1 MTLPTILIVLV
12 ALFVAVA
19 FFGGIFLYV
28 YWWLIQRALPDLS
41 GKLPLDGLSAPVEV
55 LRDERGIPH
64 IYAQNQADLFRA
76 QGFAHAQDRLWQME
90 QNRRIA
96 SGRLSELFGVAALD
110 VDRFSRIVGF
120 RRAAAAELATLQP
133 EMVAVLENY
142 VAGINAYIRSRP
154 GRLAAEFNLLRRQ
167 PEPWTPL
174 DVIAFSKVMG
184 WSLSVNW
191 ESELVRL
198 QLANQ
203 LDPLLAADLEPD
215 YPPQNPA
222 ITEALGEKSLRLV
235 STAGL
240 LLGQYEELQKW
251 LGPSGP
257 NQGSNNWVV
266 APKQSSS
273 GRAIL
278 CNDPHLSLTMPGV
291 WYENHLHCNENGD
304 SGRQTADGRPQTG
317 DGGRQTADG
326 RPQTADRNS
335 PLTTRNFHVSGVT
348 FAGAPGVVIGHN
360 ERIAWGVTN
369 AFPDVQDLYIERP
382 HPEQPNLFAYGD
394 GWEAARVIEERIV
407 VRRQNRPHIERV
419 VITRHGPLIDRLV
432 NGGAGTPLA
441 LRWQGHQ
448 PGRLIHA
455 ILGINRAQNW
465 EEFDA
470 ALADWSVP
478 AQNFVYADVEGNI
491 GYRLAGDIPMRR
503 AGLGLLPAPGWTDE
517 YEWTG
522 LIPHAELPSVYNP
535 PSGLIVTA
543 NNKVTGDDYPHFLG
557 VEHFPGWRARRIEEM
572 LREKRRLNLRDME
585 QIQLDTTSL
594 YAAEL
599 APLLVS
605 HQSSDPYVNIGVNLL
620 RNWSHTMEKESAAAL
635 VFHYTLLHLL
645 DMTFGEKIGAAK
657 KGFLGGTLSPL
668 FIISGFMHRAE
679 TRLLEILRANEES
692 LWYTDA
698 KTGRQ
703 RSRDE
708 LIGEALQLSVRRIRK
723 EVNPTPRNWAWGRM
737 HQIRYGHPMGSVRI
751 LAGFFNRGPYPL
763 GGDGTTPNQTSYAP
777 ELPPG
782 LAQMVASYR
791 QIYDVG
797 DWDAARTVTTSGQS
811 GHPLSP
817 NYADQIPMWLE
828 GVYHPMPWSR
838 EAVEAVTVHRLRL
851 EPGGENRII

>member
-1 MTLPTILIVLV
+1 MTLATILVVLV
-12 ALFVAVA
+12 VLFIAVAV
-19 FFGGIFLYV
+19 FGGIFLYV

-41 GKLPLDGLSAPVEV
+41 GQLPLDGLSAPVEV
-55 LRDERGIPH
+55 LRDERGVPH
-64 IYAQNQADLFRA
+64 IYAQNRADLFRA
-76 QGFAHAQDRLWQME
+76 QGFVHAQDRLWQME

-96 SGRLSELFGVAALD
+96 AGRLSELFGVAALD

-120 RRAAAAELATLQP
+120 RRAAEAELATLDP
-133 EMVAVLENY
+133 EMLAVLEQY
-142 VAGINAYIRSRP
+142 VGGINAYIASRP
-154 GRLAAEFNLLRRQ
+154 GRLAPEFNLLRRR

-203 LDPLLAADLEPD
+203 LDPVLAAELEPD
-215 YPPQNPA
+215 YPPKNPA
-222 ITEALGEKSLRLV
+222 ISEALGEKSMRLV

-240 LLGQYEELQKW
+240 LLSQYEQLREW
-251 LGPSGP
+251 LGPSGS
-257 NQGSNNWVV
+257 NQGSNNWAVG
-266 APKQSSS
+266 PKASSS

-278 CNDPHLSLTMPGV
+278 CNDPHLALTMPGV
-291 WYENHLHCNENGD
+291 WYENHLHCAENP
-304 SGRQTADGRPQTG
+304 ADG
-317 DGGRQTADG
+317 
-326 RPQTADRNS
+326 PQTADRNLPS
-335 PLTTRNFHVSGVT
+335 ATRDFHVSGVT

-382 HPEQPNLFAYGD
+382 HPDKPTHFAYGD
-394 GWEAARVIEERIV
+394 GWEEAQVLEEPIV

-419 VITRHGPLIDRLV
+419 VITRHGPLINRLV
-432 NGGAGTPLA
+432 ADSGSTPLA

-448 PGRLIHA
+448 PGRLLHA
-455 ILGINRAQNW
+455 ILGINAAQNW

-470 ALADWSVP
+470 SLADWSVP
-478 AQNFVYADVEGNI
+478 AQNFVYADVDGNI
-491 GYRLAGDIPMRR
+491 GYRLAGDIPIRR
-503 AGLGLLPAPGWTDE
+503 AGLGLVPAAGWTDE
-517 YEWTG
+517 YEWAG
-522 LIPHAELPSVYNP
+522 LIPHTELPSLYNP

-543 NNKVTGDDYPHFLG
+543 NNKLTGDDYPHFLG
-557 VEHFPGWRARRIEEM
+557 VEYFPGWRARRIEEM
-572 LREKRRLNLRDME
+572 LREKRRLGLKDME
-585 QIQLDTTSL
+585 RIQQDTTSL

-599 APLLVS
+599 APLLAA
-605 HQSSDPYVNIGVNLL
+605 HQSDDPFVSIGVNLL
-620 RNWSHTMEKESAAAL
+620 RNWGYKMERESGAAL
-635 VFHYTLLHLL
+635 VFHYALLHLL
-645 DMTFGEKIGAAK
+645 DMTFGDKLGPAK

-679 TRLLEILRANEES
+679 TRLLEILQENEES
-692 LWYTDA
+692 PWYTEA

-708 LIGEALQLSVRRIRK
+708 LIGEALFLSVRRIRK
-723 EVNPTPRNWAWGRM
+723 EVNSTPRNWAWGRM

-751 LAGFFNRGPYPL
+751 LKGFFNRGPFPL

-782 LAQMVASYR
+782 LAQIVASYR

-797 DWDAARTVTTSGQS
+797 DWDAARTITTSGQS

-828 GVYHPMPWSR
+828 GDYHPMPWSR
-838 EAVEAVTVHRLRL
+838 DAVEAIAVHRLRL
-851 EPGGENRII
+851 GPA

>member
-1 MTLPTILIVLV
+1 MSLSTILIVLIVLFFAV
-12 ALFVAVA
+12 ALF
-19 FFGGIFLYV
+19 GGVFLYV
-28 YWWLIQRALPDLS
+28 YWWLIQRALPDVD
-41 GKLPLDGLSAPVEV
+41 GKLRLDGLSAPVEV

-76 QGFAHAQDRLWQME
+76 QGFVHAQDRLWQME

-96 SGRLSELFGVAALD
+96 SGRLSEFFGEAALD

-120 RRAAAAELATLQP
+120 RRAAEAEMASLEA
-133 EMVAVLENY
+133 EMIAVLEQY
-142 VAGINAYIRSRP
+142 AAGVNAYIASRP
-154 GRLAAEFNLLRRQ
+154 GRLAPEFNLLRRQ

-203 LDPLLAADLEPD
+203 LDPMLAAELEPD

-222 ITEALGEKSLRLV
+222 ISEALGDKSMRLV

-240 LLGQYEELQKW
+240 LLSQYEQIKSW
-251 LGPSGP
+251 LGPAGA

-291 WYENHLHCNENGD
+291 WYENHLHCPEM
-304 SGRQTADGRPQTG
+304 
-317 DGGRQTADG
+317 
-326 RPQTADRNS
+326 
-335 PLTTRNFHVSGVT
+335 HVSGVT

-369 AFPDVQDLYIERP
+369 AFVDVQDLYIERP
-382 HPEQPNLFAYGD
+382 HPQKANHFAYGD
-394 GWEAARVIEERIV
+394 GWEEARVVEEKIV
-407 VRRQNRPHIERV
+407 VRRRNRPHTEQV

-432 NGGAGTPLA
+432 NGGAGIPLA

-448 PGRLIHA
+448 PGRLLHA

-465 EEFDA
+465 QEFDA

-478 AQNFVYADVEGNI
+478 AQNFVYGDVDGNI
-491 GYRLAGDIPMRR
+491 GYRLGGDIPIRK
-503 AGLGLLPAPGWTDE
+503 AGLGLVPAPGWTDE
-517 YEWTG
+517 YEWSG
-522 LIPHAELPSVYNP
+522 LIPHNELPSVYNP

-543 NNKVTGDDYPHFLG
+543 NNKLTGDDYPHFLG
-557 VEHFPGWRARRIEEM
+557 VEYFPGWRARRIEEM

-585 QIQLDTTSL
+585 RIQLDNTSL
-594 YAAEL
+594 YAAAL
-599 APLLVS
+599 APILAA
-605 HQSSDPYVNIGVNLL
+605 HQSSDPFVNIGVNLL
-620 RNWSHTMEKESAAAL
+620 RNWSYTMQTDSAAAL

-645 DMTFGEKIGAAK
+645 EMTFGDKVGKAK
-657 KGFLGGTLSPL
+657 RGFLGGTLSPL
-668 FIISGFMHRAE
+668 FIMSGFMHRAE
-679 TRLLEILRANEES
+679 TRLLEILRENEES
-692 LWYTDA
+692 RWYTDA
-698 KTGRQ
+698 KTGRR

-708 LIGEALQLSVRRIRK
+708 LIGEALTLAVRRIRR
-723 EVNPTPRNWAWGRM
+723 EVNPTPRHWAWGRM
-737 HQIRYGHPMGSVRI
+737 HQVRYAHPMGSVRI
-751 LAGFFNRGPYPL
+751 LRGFFNRGPFPV
-763 GGDGTTPNQTSYAP
+763 GGDGTTPNQTSYAA

-782 LAQMVASYR
+782 LVQIVASYR
-791 QIYDVG
+791 QIFDVG
-797 DWDAARTVTTSGQS
+797 EWDAARAITTSGQS
-811 GHPLSP
+811 GHPLSR

-828 GVYHPMPWSR
+828 GVYHPMPWTR
-838 EAVEAVTVHRLRL
+838 KAVEDAAIHRLRL
-851 EPGGENRII
+851 EKGL

>member
-1 MTLPTILIVLV
+1 MTLATILVILVVL
-12 ALFVAVA
+12 FIAVA
-19 FFGGIFLYV
+19 FFGGIFLYI

-41 GKLPLDGLSAPVEV
+41 GKLPLDGLTAPVEV
-55 LRDERGIPH
+55 LRDERGIPY
-64 IYAQNQADLFRA
+64 IYAQNRADLFRA
-76 QGFAHAQDRLWQME
+76 QGFVHAQDRLWQME

-96 SGRLSELFGVAALD
+96 AGRLSELFGTAALD

-120 RRAAAAELATLQP
+120 WRSAQAELATLEP
-133 EMVAVLENY
+133 EIVAVLEQY
-142 VAGINAYIRSRP
+142 VGGINAYITSRP
-154 GRLAAEFNLLRRQ
+154 GRLAPEFNLLRRQ
-167 PEPWTPL
+167 PELWTPL
-174 DVIAFSKVMG
+174 DVIAFSKVTG

-198 QLANQ
+198 QLANT
-203 LDPLLAADLEPD
+203 LDPFLAAELEPD
-215 YPPQNPA
+215 YPPNNPA
-222 ITEALGEKSLRLV
+222 ITEALGDKSMRLV

-240 LLGQYEELQKW
+240 LLSQYEELKEW
-251 LGPSGP
+251 LGPAGS

-266 APKQSSS
+266 GPKGSSS

-278 CNDPHLSLTMPGV
+278 CNDPHLALTMPGV
-291 WYENHLHCNENGD
+291 WYENHLHCPEL
-304 SGRQTADGRPQTG
+304 Q
-317 DGGRQTADG
+317 
-326 RPQTADRNS
+326 
-335 PLTTRNFHVSGVT
+335 VSGVT
-348 FAGAPGVVIGHN
+348 FAGTPGVTIGHN

-369 AFPDVQDLYIERP
+369 AFPDVQDLYIERAHPDKP
-382 HPEQPNLFAYGD
+382 HHFAYGD
-394 GWEAARVIEERIV
+394 DWEEAQVIEESIV
-407 VRRQNRPHIERV
+407 VRRQNKPHIERV
-419 VITRHGPLIDRLV
+419 VITRHGPLINRLV
-432 NGGAGTPLA
+432 ANSGSTPLA

-448 PGRLIHA
+448 PGRFLHA

-465 EEFDA
+465 KEFDA

-478 AQNFVYADVEGNI
+478 AQNFVYADVDGNI
-491 GYRLAGDIPMRR
+491 GYRLAGDIPIRR
-503 AGLGLLPAPGWTDE
+503 AGLGLVPAPGWTDE

-543 NNKVTGDDYPHFLG
+543 NNKLTGDDYPHFLG
-557 VEHFPGWRARRIEEM
+557 VEQFPGWRARRIEEM
-572 LREKRRLNLRDME
+572 LREKRRHNLRDME
-585 QIQLDTTSL
+585 QIQQDTTSL

-599 APLLVS
+599 SPILAA
-605 HQSSDPYVNIGVNLL
+605 HQSNDPYVNIGVNLL
-620 RNWSHTMEKESAAAL
+620 RNWSHTMEKDSAAAL

-645 DMTFGEKIGAAK
+645 DMTFGDKIGPAK

-679 TRLLEILRANEES
+679 TRLLEILRENEES
-692 LWYTDA
+692 VWYTDA

-708 LIGEALQLSVRRIRK
+708 LIGEALLLSVRRIRK

-751 LAGFFNRGPYPL
+751 LRGFFNRGPFPL
-763 GGDGTTPNQTSYAP
+763 SGDGTTPNQTSYAP

-782 LAQMVASYR
+782 LAQIVASYR

-797 DWDAARTVTTSGQS
+797 DWDNARAITTSGQS

-828 GVYHPMPWSR
+828 GNYHPMPWTR
-838 EAVEAVTVHRLRL
+838 EAVEAIAVHRLRL
-851 EPGGENRII
+851 GPV

>member
-1 MTLPTILIVLV
+1 MTLPTILTILVVLFIAV
-12 ALFVAVA
+12 AL
-19 FFGGIFLYV
+19 FGGIFLYV

-41 GKLPLDGLSAPVEV
+41 GKLPLEGLSAPVEI
-55 LRDERGIPH
+55 LRDERGVPS
-64 IYAQNQADLFRA
+64 IYAQNRADLFRA
-76 QGFAHAQDRLWQME
+76 QGFVHAQDRLWQME

-120 RRAAAAELATLQP
+120 WRAAQAELVTLEP
-133 EMVAVLENY
+133 EALAVLEQY
-142 VAGINAYIRSRP
+142 VGGINAYIASRP
-154 GRLAAEFNLLRRQ
+154 GRLAPEFNLLRRQ

-174 DVIAFSKVMG
+174 DVLAFSKVMG

-203 LDPLLAADLEPD
+203 LDPLLAAELEPD
-215 YPPQNPA
+215 YPPRNPA
-222 ITEALGEKSLRLV
+222 ITEALGEKSMRLV

-240 LLGQYEELQKW
+240 LLSQYEQLQEW
-251 LGPSGP
+251 LGPSGS

-266 APKQSSS
+266 GPKASSS

-278 CNDPHLSLTMPGV
+278 CNDPHLALTMPSV
-291 WYENHLHCNENGD
+291 WYENHLHCNEN
-304 SGRQTADGRPQTG
+304 ADGGPQTT
-317 DGGRQTADG
+317 DGHSQ
-326 RPQTADRNS
+326 
-335 PLTTRNFHVSGVT
+335 LTDRNFHVSGVT
-348 FAGAPGVVIGHN
+348 FAGTPGVTIGHN

-382 HPEQPNLFAYGD
+382 HPEKANHFAFGD
-394 GWEAARVIEERIV
+394 GWEEAQVIEETIS

-419 VITRHGPLIDRLV
+419 VVTRHGPLINRLV
-432 NGGAGTPLA
+432 AAKGATVPLA
-441 LRWQGHQ
+441 LRWQGHE
-448 PGRLIHA
+448 PGRMLHA
-455 ILGINRAQNW
+455 ILGINTAQNW

-478 AQNFVYADVEGNI
+478 AQNFVYADVDGNI
-491 GYRLAGDIPMRR
+491 GYRLAGDIPIRK
-503 AGLGLLPAPGWTDE
+503 AGLGLVPAPGWTDE
-517 YEWTG
+517 YEWGG
-522 LIPHAELPSVYNP
+522 LIPHAELPTVYNP

-543 NNKVTGDDYPHFLG
+543 NNKLTGDDYPYFLG
-557 VEHFPGWRARRIEEM
+557 VEYFPGWRARRIEQM
-572 LREKRRLNLRDME
+572 LQEKRRLGLKDME
-585 QIQLDTTSL
+585 QIQQDTTSL

-599 APLLVS
+599 APLLAA
-605 HQSSDPYVNIGVNLL
+605 HQSDDPFVNIGVNLL
-620 RNWSHTMEKESAAAL
+620 RNWGYKMERESGAAL
-635 VFHYTLLHLL
+635 VFHYALMHLL
-645 DMTFGEKIGAAK
+645 EMTFGDKLGPAK

-679 TRLLEILRANEES
+679 TRLLEILRENEES
-692 LWYTDA
+692 PWYTDA

-708 LIGEALQLSVRRIRK
+708 LIGEALLLSVRRIRK

-751 LAGFFNRGPYPL
+751 LKSFFNRGPFPL

-782 LAQMVASYR
+782 LAQIVASYR

-797 DWDAARTVTTSGQS
+797 AWDTARTITTSGQS
-811 GHPLSP
+811 GHPLSD

-828 GVYHPMPWSR
+828 GDYHPMPWTR
-838 EAVEAVTVHRLRL
+838 EAVEAIAVHRLRL
-851 EPGGENRII
+851 GPG

>member
-1 MTLPTILIVLV
+1 MTLTTLLIILVILFLAV
-12 ALFVAVA
+12 AL
-19 FFGGIFLYV
+19 FGGIFLYV
-28 YWWLIQRALPDLS
+28 YWWLIQRALPDLDGS
-41 GKLPLDGLSAPVEV
+41 LPVDFLDAPVEI
-55 LRDERGIPH
+55 LRDQHGVPH
-64 IYAQNQADLFRA
+64 IYAQTLPDLFRA

-96 SGRLSELFGVAALD
+96 SGRLSELFGAAALD

-120 RRAAAAELATLQP
+120 WRAAQAELATLEP
-133 EMVAVLENY
+133 EMVAVLEQY
-142 VAGINAYIRSRP
+142 VAGVNAYIRSRP
-154 GRLAAEFNLLRRQ
+154 GRLAPEFNLLRRQ

-174 DVIAFSKVMG
+174 DVLAFSKVMG

-203 LDPLLAADLEPD
+203 LDPMLAADLEPD
-215 YPPQNPA
+215 YPAINPA
-222 ITEALGEKSLRLV
+222 ITEALGEKSMRLV

-240 LLGQYEELQKW
+240 LLNQYEQLRRW
-251 LGPSGP
+251 LGPAGP

-266 APKQSSS
+266 GPKASSS

-291 WYENHLHCNENGD
+291 WYENHLHCV
-304 SGRQTADGRPQTG
+304 GRTV
-317 DGGRQTADG
+317 
-326 RPQTADRNS
+326 S
-335 PLTTRNFHVSGVT
+335 PTYNNFHVSGVT

-382 HPEQPNLFAYGD
+382 HPTKANHFAYGD
-394 GWEAARVIEERIV
+394 DWEEAQVIEETIV
-407 VRRQNRPHIERV
+407 VRRQNRPHVEQV
-419 VITRHGPLIDRLV
+419 VITRHGPLIDRLTAV
-432 NGGAGTPLA
+432 DAGVPLA

-448 PGRLIHA
+448 PGRLLRA

-465 EEFDA
+465 QEFDA

-478 AQNFVYADVEGNI
+478 AQNFVYADVDGNI
-491 GYRLAGDIPMRR
+491 GYRLAGDIPIRR
-503 AGLGLLPAPGWTDE
+503 AGLGLVPAPGWTDE

-522 LIPHAELPSVYNP
+522 LIPHAELPTVYNP

-543 NNKVTGDDYPHFLG
+543 NNKLTGDDYPYFLG

-585 QIQLDTTSL
+585 QMQLDTTSL
-594 YAAEL
+594 YAAAL
-599 APLLVS
+599 APILAA

-620 RNWSHTMEKESAAAL
+620 RNWSHSMEKESGAAL

-645 DMTFGEKIGAAK
+645 DMTFGDKLGPAK
-657 KGFLGGTLSPL
+657 RGFLGGTLSPL
-668 FIISGFMHRAE
+668 FLISGFMHRAE
-679 TRLLEILRANEES
+679 TRLLEILRENEES
-692 LWYTDA
+692 RWYTDA

-708 LIGEALQLSVRRIRK
+708 LIGEALLLSVRRIRK

-751 LAGFFNRGPYPL
+751 LRGFFNRGPFPVS
-763 GGDGTTPNQTSYAP
+763 GDGTTPNQTSYAP

-782 LAQMVASYR
+782 LAQIVASYR
-791 QIYDVG
+791 QIFDVG
-797 DWDAARTVTTSGQS
+797 DWDAARTITTSGQS
-811 GHPLSP
+811 GHPLSR
-817 NYADQIPMWLE
+817 NYADQMPMWLE
-828 GVYHPMPWSR
+828 GNYHPMPWSR
-838 EAVEAVTVHRLRL
+838 AAVEKIAERRLHL
-851 EPGGENRII
+851 IPGVFHSSTIPPATGS

>member
-1 MTLPTILIVLV
+1 MTLATILTVLIV
-12 ALFVAVA
+12 LFVAVA
-19 FFGGIFLYV
+19 LFGAVFLYV

-41 GKLPLDGLSAPVEV
+41 GKLPLDGLTAPVEV

-76 QGFAHAQDRLWQME
+76 QGFVHAQDRLWQME

-96 SGRLSELFGVAALD
+96 SGRLSEFFGVAALE

-120 RRAAAAELATLQP
+120 RRAAEAEVATLEP
-133 EMVAVLENY
+133 EIVAVLEQY
-142 VAGINAYIRSRP
+142 VAGINGYIASRP
-154 GRLAAEFNLLRRQ
+154 GRLAPEFNLLRRQ
-167 PEPWTPL
+167 PEPWTLL
-174 DVIAFSKVMG
+174 DVLAFSKVMG

-203 LDPLLAADLEPD
+203 LDPVLAADLEPD

-222 ITEALGEKSLRLV
+222 ISEALGEKSLRLV

-240 LLGQYEELQKW
+240 LLSQYEQLQKW
-251 LGPSGP
+251 LGPAGP

-266 APKQSSS
+266 GPKASNS

-291 WYENHLHCNENGD
+291 WYENHLHYA
-304 SGRQTADGRPQTG
+304 GRTNSPTYTG
-317 DGGRQTADG
+317 D
-326 RPQTADRNS
+326 
-335 PLTTRNFHVSGVT
+335 FHVSGVT

-369 AFPDVQDLYIERP
+369 AFPDVQDLYIERA
-382 HPEQPNLFAYGD
+382 HPQRANHFAYGD
-394 GWEAARVIEERIV
+394 GWEEARVIEEAIV
-407 VRRQNRPHIERV
+407 VRRQTKPHIERV

-432 NGGAGTPLA
+432 TSGAGVPLA

-465 EEFDA
+465 QEFDA

-491 GYRLAGDIPMRR
+491 GYRLAGDIPIRR
-503 AGLGLLPAPGWTDE
+503 AGLGLVPAPGWTDE
-517 YEWTG
+517 YEWEG
-522 LIPHAELPSVYNP
+522 LIPHAELPHVYNP

-543 NNKVTGDDYPHFLG
+543 NNKLTGDDYPHFLG
-557 VEHFPGWRARRIEEM
+557 VEYFPGWRARRIEEL
-572 LREKRRLNLRDME
+572 LREKRRLTLKDME

-599 APLLVS
+599 TPILAA

-620 RNWSHTMEKESAAAL
+620 RNWSHTMQAESAAAL

-645 DMTFGEKIGAAK
+645 DMTFGDKLGPAK
-657 KGFLGGTLSPL
+657 RGFLGGTLSPL
-668 FIISGFMHRAE
+668 FIISGFLHRAE
-679 TRLLEILRANEES
+679 SRLLEILRENEES
-692 LWYTDA
+692 VWYTDA
-698 KTGRQ
+698 KTGRR

-708 LIGEALQLSVRRIRK
+708 LIGEALLLSVRRIRK
-723 EVNPTPRNWAWGRM
+723 EVNPTPRQWAWGRM
-737 HQIRYGHPMGSVRI
+737 HQIRYAHPMGSVLL

-782 LAQMVASYR
+782 LAQIVASYR

-797 DWDAARTVTTSGQS
+797 DWDAARTITTSGQS
-811 GHPLSP
+811 GHPLSR

-838 EAVEAVTVHRLRL
+838 EAVEEIAVHRLRL
-851 EPGGENRII
+851 GPVA

>member
-1 MTLPTILIVLV
+1 MTLTTVLIILV

-41 GKLPLDGLSAPVEV
+41 GQLPLEGLTAPVEI

-64 IYAQNQADLFRA
+64 IYAQNRADLFRA
-76 QGFAHAQDRLWQME
+76 QGFVHAQDRLWQME

-96 SGRLSELFGVAALD
+96 AGRLAELFGVAALD

-120 RRAAAAELATLQP
+120 RRAAEAELATLEP
-133 EMVAVLENY
+133 EMLAMLEQY
-142 VAGINAYIRSRP
+142 VGGINAYIRSRP
-154 GRLAAEFNLLRRQ
+154 GRLAPEFNLLRRQ

-174 DVIAFSKVMG
+174 DVLGYSKVMG

-203 LDPLLAADLEPD
+203 FDPVLAAELEPD
-215 YPPQNPA
+215 YPPNNPA
-222 ITEALGEKSLRLV
+222 ITESLGEKSMRLV

-240 LLGQYEELQKW
+240 LLSQYEELQEW
-251 LGPSGP
+251 LGPSGS

-266 APKQSSS
+266 GPKGSNS

-278 CNDPHLSLTMPGV
+278 CNDPHLALTMPGV
-291 WYENHLHCNENGD
+291 WYENHLHCAENG
-304 SGRQTADGRPQTG
+304 DGRPQTTNG
-317 DGGRQTADG
+317 
-326 RPQTADRNS
+326 NS
-335 PLTTRNFHVSGVT
+335 PLETRNFHVSGVT

-382 HPEQPNLFAYGD
+382 HPEKANHFAYGD
-394 GWEAARVIEERIV
+394 GWEEAQVIEEAIS

-419 VITRHGPLIDRLV
+419 VITRHGPLINRLV
-432 NGGAGTPLA
+432 AAEGATTPLA
-441 LRWQGHQ
+441 LRWQGHE
-448 PGRLIHA
+448 PGRMLHA
-455 ILGINRAQNW
+455 ILGINTAQNW
-465 EEFDA
+465 EEFDT

-478 AQNFVYADVEGNI
+478 AQNFVYADVDGNI
-491 GYRLAGDIPMRR
+491 GYRLAGDIPIRR
-503 AGLGLLPAPGWTDE
+503 AGLGLVPAAGWTDE

-522 LIPHAELPSVYNP
+522 LIPHAELPTVYNP

-543 NNKVTGDDYPHFLG
+543 NNKLTGDDYPHFLG
-557 VEHFPGWRARRIEEM
+557 VEQFPGWRARRIEEM
-572 LREKRRLNLRDME
+572 LREKRRHNLRDME
-585 QIQLDTTSL
+585 QIQQDTTSL

-599 APLLVS
+599 SPLLAAY
-605 HQSSDPYVNIGVNLL
+605 QGSDPYVNIGVNLL

-645 DMTFGEKIGAAK
+645 DMTFGDKLGPAK
-657 KGFLGGTLSPL
+657 RGFLGGTLSPL

-679 TRLLEILRANEES
+679 TRLLEILRENEES
-692 LWYTDA
+692 PWYTDA
-698 KTGRQ
+698 ATGRQ

-708 LIGEALQLSVRRIRK
+708 LIGEALLLSVRRIRK

-751 LAGFFNRGPYPL
+751 LKGFFNRGPFPL

-782 LAQMVASYR
+782 LAQIVASYR

-811 GHPLSP
+811 GHPLSD

-828 GVYHPMPWSR
+828 GVYHPMPWTR
-838 EAVEAVTVHRLRL
+838 EAVEAIAVNRLRL
-851 EPGGENRII
+851 GPV